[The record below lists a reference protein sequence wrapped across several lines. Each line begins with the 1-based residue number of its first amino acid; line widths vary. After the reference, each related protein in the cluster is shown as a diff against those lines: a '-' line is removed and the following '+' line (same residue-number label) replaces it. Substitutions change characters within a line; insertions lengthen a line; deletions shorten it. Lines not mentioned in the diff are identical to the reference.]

1 MKNWKMEMN
10 LDPDLTESEKEKFLE
25 LVEKAEIP
33 SIEEFAGDLQRE
45 EAQESYWEK
54 YGEEITALRDK
65 ATEVAK

>member
-25 LVEKAEIP
+25 LIEKTDIP

-45 EAQESYWEK
+45 DVQEAYWTK
-54 YGEEITALRDK
+54 YGEQIADLRNQ
-65 ATEVAK
+65 ATEEE